1 MSEINL
7 HNYEAFFLDYLE
19 GNLNEADQMALN
31 DFLSKNPELKAELGA
46 FENVSLE
53 AETIEFPKESL
64 LREEETGLARKD
76 YLIIGSIE
84 DTLNEEE
91 QSELATLIEKSPA
104 LINEI
109 ALYEK
114 TKLPEDGVFYPS
126 KSELKKK
133 PKVIYWQ
140 FYATSVSVAA
150 AVLALFF
157 FNNPSVDPLY
167 QLERLNSISYSSAP
181 IDKSDFNYVLSSE
194 VPEQSTKS
202 TDYMAAKVDV
212 NKPSELPKNELES
225 IQPNLPFED
234 LAESTD
240 KKAIQKEDIPQIE
253 EVVED
258 LASVEPVVESVEIPA
273 DQSAEELPLKEYAKQ
288 KFNEEVLQNKTVS
301 EVLAEEIADLT
312 KDKINLSAGKKGLQ
326 FAMNFGN
333 FSISKK

>member
-7 HNYEAFFLDYLE
+7 HNYEAFFLDHLE
-19 GNLNEADQMALN
+19 GSLNKADQLALNE
-31 DFLSKNPELKAELGA
+31 FLSKHPELKADLDG
-46 FENVSLE
+46 FEPLSLE
-53 AETIEFPKESL
+53 LETIEFPKENL

-76 YLIIGSIE
+76 YLTIGSIE
-84 DTLNEEE
+84 ETLNDEE
-91 QSELATLIEKSPA
+91 QSELAALIEKSPA
-104 LINEI
+104 LLDEI

-114 TKLPEDGVFYPS
+114 TKLPEVAISYAA
-126 KSELKKK
+126 KNELKKK
-133 PKVIYWQ
+133 TKVIYWP
-140 FYATSVSVAA
+140 FYATSISVAA

-167 QLERLNSISYSSAP
+167 QLERLNSISYSAAP
-181 IDKSDFNYVLSSE
+181 LDKPEFNYILSSE
-194 VPEQSTKS
+194 VSGKYNKP
-202 TDYMAAKVDV
+202 TDYRIAKVDV
-212 NKPSELPKNELES
+212 NKPSQLSKTDLEP
-225 IQPNLPFED
+225 IQANLPIED

-240 KKAIQKEDIPQIE
+240 KQAIPKEDIPQIE
-253 EVVED
+253 EAEEV
-258 LASVEPVVESVEIPA
+258 LASVDPVIERVEIPA

-301 EVLAEEIADLT
+301 QVLAEEIADLT